1 MAEWKAKL
9 PETKPLIDFN
19 STSSSDLLSQC
30 HKVGC
35 DFFFSENSYLEQ
47 IMEKQ
52 DISGWNITDC
62 SNNCSPLNLIAL
74 QNAGIRR
81 VTVDS
86 IERIKSLKE
95 SPDAFVPVLQVAVT
109 KSLREMGCSMD
120 KVTSVCEEATKMGVQ
135 LDGLCFLSF
144 EDRLLSDLLEAI
156 NSALESATA
165 GGQKIRKVMIIGA
178 GIQDLLEEEE
188 ITLKEVKDLS
198 EKVELSVDASRFFTE
213 NAYTIY
219 TRIIGK
225 KVKHFGEIPH
235 YLYYTDN
242 GVYCS
247 FYNRHINNEPLNP
260 IPIRLSGSKDD
271 TLYESTVFGPTCDS
285 IDTLGTKFRLPDM
298 EIGDWLKF
306 EQCGYLC
313 SNYSP
318 RFNGFEDPS
327 ETLTL

>member
-178 GIQDLLEEEE
+178 GIQPLRTTLCGLLPQ
-188 ITLKEVKDLS
+188 
-198 EKVELSVDASRFFTE
+198 
-213 NAYTIY
+213 
-219 TRIIGK
+219 K
-225 KVKHFGEIPH
+225 KIAM
-235 YLYYTDN
+235 D
-242 GVYCS
+242 GVG
-247 FYNRHINNEPLNP
+247 FLQAERAF
-260 IPIRLSGSKDD
+260 DD
-271 TLYESTVFGPTCDS
+271 
-285 IDTLGTKFRLPDM
+285 
-298 EIGDWLKF
+298 
-306 EQCGYLC
+306 
-313 SNYSP
+313 
-318 RFNGFEDPS
+318 
-327 ETLTL
+327 